1 MRASAVR
8 INRTIAAF
16 FLTIGL
22 TACAGM
28 SEEKI
33 ALSEVPAVVT
43 AAAEGAVDGLEIM
56 SAEAEDKNGRTVYE
70 IKGMADGV
78 KHEIKIDANGMVLKV
93 ETDD

>member
-1 MRASAVR
+1 MR
-8 INRTIAAF
+8 INRTIAVF

-28 SEEKI
+28 WEEDDI
-33 ALSEVPAVVT
+33 ALSEVPAAVT
-43 AAAEGAVDGLEIM
+43 AAAEGAVDGLEIR

-70 IKGMADGV
+70 IKGLADGIR
-78 KHEIKIDANGMVLKV
+78 HEIKVGENGEVLKV